1 MKKMQTGG
9 AKTYTGTKG
18 KTTTTGSIPN
28 ITTHKG
34 KKGSTEVVNYYSDNG
49 KVVRHSGSKG
59 KTVIDSTKNFKV
71 KEHEGSKGETRVFED
86 KTGKTVNYFS
96 KKKGLNYFKNTDSKG
111 TITYKKGGSTK
122 KK

>member
-1 MKKMQTGG
+1 MKKMQTDG
-9 AKTYTGTKG
+9 AKTYTGAKG
-18 KTTTTGSIPN
+18 KTTTTGSIPT

-59 KTVIDSTKNFKV
+59 KTVIDSSKNFKV
-71 KEHEGSKGETRVFED
+71 KEHEGSKGKTHVFED

-111 TITYKKGGSTK
+111 TSTYKKGGTTK
-122 KK
+122 K

>member
-9 AKTYTGTKG
+9 AKTYTGAKG
-18 KTTTTGSIPN
+18 KTTTTGSIPS

-59 KTVIDSTKNFKV
+59 KTVIDSSKNFKV
-71 KEHEGSKGETRVFED
+71 KEHEGSKGKTRVFED
-86 KTGKTVNYFS
+86 KTGKSVIYLS
-96 KKKGLNYFKNTDSKG
+96 KKKGSYFKNTDSKG
-111 TITYKKGGSTK
+111 TITYKKGGTTK
-122 KK
+122 K

>member
-59 KTVIDSTKNFKV
+59 KTVIDSSKNFKV
-71 KEHEGSKGETRVFED
+71 KEHEGSKGQTRVFED

>member
-1 MKKMQTGG
+1 MKKMQVGG

-71 KEHEGSKGETRVFED
+71 KEHEGSKGQTRVFED

-111 TITYKKGGSTK
+111 TITYKKGGLTK